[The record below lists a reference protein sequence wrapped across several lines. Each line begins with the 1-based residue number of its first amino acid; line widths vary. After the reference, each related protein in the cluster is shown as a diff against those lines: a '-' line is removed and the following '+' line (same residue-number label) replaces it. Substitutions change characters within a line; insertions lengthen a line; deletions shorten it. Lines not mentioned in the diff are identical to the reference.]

1 MVNSDHCCLRYAFQ
15 REDGSLGCSG
25 GGAGAWD
32 LGDQPD
38 LALAPFPLPFLFP
51 VPCSLAQPG
60 SASHI
65 KGANPPS
72 SRPLRS
78 PGLSRRFW

>member
-51 VPCSLAQPG
+51 VPCSLYLVLYIIPVYVIEYKYIN
-60 SASHI
+60 S
-65 KGANPPS
+65 
-72 SRPLRS
+72 
-78 PGLSRRFW
+78 